1 MCRPAKCEEVFR
13 STYLRRFV
21 ADLLHVVL
29 AKVPLLL
36 VVGQHEGLHGHQL
49 RHCHERRRRVRPA
62 ATLVPSCGAPFGA
75 QAIGHAVSTRVWGL
89 PDLGGDRR
97 DVLAHERKPGC
108 DAHLPDRECFVWM
121 SSLSLF
127 SRQNRPRRLRE
138 TFLDR
143 PTSGEMDAESPLAA
157 ALRDVEKLRREV
169 CVCVRACVR
178 ACVRVYVCAC
188 VRAFV
193 RQPPDGTGLPG
204 AAQIQVAE
212 ADSVFQRAHE
222 NYLKYESIDGRQPS
236 SRDPDAA
243 MRSHG
248 GAGLD
253 TGKTSSKGVHWQEPP
268 ESSASYE
275 ARLESFQADT
285 ERVSCLLL
293 LSIPRESLCWME
305 RISKSVAL
313 RKRGWRARNGT
324 QTDMNTHARQTRAT
338 TPHHNLCITRY
349 CHRYRRC

>member
-127 SRQNRPRRLRE
+127 SRQNRPRRCVRRFW
-138 TFLDR
+138 TDR
-143 PTSGEMDAESPLAA
+143 HPGRWMPKVPSPQRCGTSRSCDARS
-157 ALRDVEKLRREV
+157 V
-169 CVCVRACVR
+169 CVCVRARVRACVCMCVR
-178 ACVRVYVCAC
+178 ACVRCDDSLLTGRDC
-188 VRAFV
+188 RVR
-193 RQPPDGTGLPG
+193 
-204 AAQIQVAE
+204 
-212 ADSVFQRAHE
+212 
-222 NYLKYESIDGRQPS
+222 
-236 SRDPDAA
+236 
-243 MRSHG
+243 
-248 GAGLD
+248 
-253 TGKTSSKGVHWQEPP
+253 
-268 ESSASYE
+268 
-275 ARLESFQADT
+275 
-285 ERVSCLLL
+285 
-293 LSIPRESLCWME
+293 
-305 RISKSVAL
+305 
-313 RKRGWRARNGT
+313 RKFRWR
-324 QTDMNTHARQTRAT
+324 RQTRYSNEHTRTISSTKVSTGGSHPRAT
-338 TPHHNLCITRY
+338 RMQPCGVTVGQAWIQGRPVRRGCTGRSRQRVRPRTKRGSNRSKLTRSA
-349 CHRYRRC
+349 